1 VTGRGARTGRM
12 REAGAAS
19 FIIIRRSLMG
29 FTPFIRSAFS
39 VGWWDEISPVRF
51 SEATG
56 AGMSGPAPTRRVQ
69 AAAASSTSHRG
80 CCGL

>member
-1 VTGRGARTGRM
+1 M

-19 FIIIRRSLMG
+19 FIIRRSLTG

-39 VGWWDEISPVRF
+39 VGGWDEISPVRF
-51 SEATG
+51 SEAAG

-69 AAAASSTSHRG
+69 AAAGSSTSDRG